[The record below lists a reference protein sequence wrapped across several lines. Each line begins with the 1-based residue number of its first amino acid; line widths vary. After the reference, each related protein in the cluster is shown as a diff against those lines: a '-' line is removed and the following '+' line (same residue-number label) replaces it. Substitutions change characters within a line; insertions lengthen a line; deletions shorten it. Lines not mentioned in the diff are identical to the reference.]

1 MSKKKQKQKHH
12 ETENQATG
20 VYVKGEKSICWKQ
33 KQGIFY
39 MWNLKRS
46 DTDELTY
53 KAEWLTVLENK
64 LMVVGVEGIV
74 RYFGKVMYTLIYL
87 KWITNKDLLK
97 STGNSARCYVPG
109 WVEAGLGGEWVH
121 VCVWLSPFT
130 VHFKLPQRCS
140 SAIPQYKVFLV

>member
-1 MSKKKQKQKHH
+1 
-12 ETENQATG
+12 
-20 VYVKGEKSICWKQ
+20 
-33 KQGIFY
+33 

-46 DTDELTY
+46 DTDDLTY
-53 KAEWLTVLENK
+53 KAERDSVLENK

-109 WVEAGLGGEWVH
+109 WMEGGLWGEWVH
-121 VCVWLSPFT
+121 VCVWLSPFA

-140 SAIPQYKVFLV
+140 SAIPQYKVFLVLKKKKKNLL